1 MRLYKL
7 GKELAQ
13 RYLAPSD
20 LLIAIIGNA
29 GAGKSTLIKGLFP
42 GLELTNDDSGV
53 NVKSTPLFT
62 FSEDDFFS
70 GHTFHIDYLYEKA
83 FHQRYEIVDAIN
95 RAIDNNRRVVVEHF
109 DLLYPYLAIMPDHL
123 RDRGRGHRRPS
134 YRIRAYPGKYSEGR
148 RQDPQVP
155 AHGTLGRGYHQFDPC
170 EGLPL
175 S

>member
-109 DLLYPYLAIMPDHL
+109 DLLYPYLGYNA
-123 RDRGRGHRRPS
+123 RSSSGS
-134 YRIRAYPGKYSEGR
+134 GKRSSSPVLPYS
-148 RQDPQVP
+148 
-155 AHGTLGRGYHQFDPC
+155 
-170 EGLPL
+170 GLPRKVFGR
-175 S
+175 SSTGPSSTGSWHTRPRISPV